1 MTRPRW
7 LTPPLID
14 ALLIAAAL
22 SDTLFYLDAALSG
35 DTMFYIDAPYIDPD
49 PRISLLLGVIGA
61 LGLTLRRRWP
71 WLSLALALPTLII
84 PFISV
89 ACLIALYSVAVVE
102 RRRWLTLAAGAVVFA
117 ADTRVL
123 WGGPLNES
131 LVTGAIYAVM
141 TVAAPI
147 ALGLLV
153 RTRKELTARLHD
165 LEQVR
170 DSERRHAEE
179 KILATE
185 RARIAREMHDVV
197 SHQVSL
203 LAVQAGALQIST
215 PDPDV
220 KTAARTMRPLAVKTL
235 DELRQMVTLLR
246 AAGGQLA
253 PQPTLEDLPDLIR
266 DSGIPTGTSLDLPA
280 DVPAG
285 VQRAP
290 YRTVQEGLT
299 NIRKHAPGADASITA
314 DTAGG
319 VIRLTIHN
327 TPGTTPSMNLPSAGH
342 GLVGLRER
350 AELLGGSLTTRQHS
364 QQGYTLTLRVPYV

>member
-1 MTRPRW
+1 
-7 LTPPLID
+7 LID

-35 DTMFYIDAPYIDPD
+35 DTMFYIDASYIDPD

-220 KTAARTMRPLAVKTL
+220 KTAARTMRSLAVKTL

-285 VQRAP
+285 VQRAL

-299 NIRKHAPGADASITA
+299 NIRKHAPGAEASITA